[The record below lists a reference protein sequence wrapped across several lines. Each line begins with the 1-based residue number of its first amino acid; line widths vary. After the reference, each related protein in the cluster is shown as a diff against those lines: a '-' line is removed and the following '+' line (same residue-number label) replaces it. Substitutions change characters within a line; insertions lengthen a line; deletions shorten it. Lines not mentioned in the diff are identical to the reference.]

1 MKRDTVIGIALI
13 GLILIGFSIY
23 NNRQYTKQLEA
34 KRIQD
39 SIAYVRAQEY
49 VKEQAALANSEVK
62 DVNNE
67 YSYTYE
73 NALLEQAL
81 NEDSSVYEL
90 SNDKVSLSYTT
101 RGAQLEK
108 AVIKDYYTYDSLE
121 LALVKPEYSNFNIQ
135 LFVPYQI
142 NTSGLNY
149 RLAERTDSSLVFRLY
164 FDEDSYV
171 QHKYTLPQDSYMVD
185 FDFSMVGME
194 NFIPK
199 NVTGFD
205 ASWDLKVPRLER
217 GYKNEKNYSS
227 ISYKYPNDS
236 SVEDLG
242 FRKNDASEH
251 ITTKLEWFAFQQQF
265 FSAIFLAEN
274 SFSAADLSYKFYG
287 ENDAQKRL
295 MNCSAKVNIPVDMSD
310 NVNVPLKF
318 YFGPNHFN
326 TLKSYDYDFE
336 GIVPLGSWVVR
347 WINRWCIIPVFDF
360 LSKYIASY
368 GLIILL
374 LTVLVKLV
382 ISPLTIKSYTSSAKM
397 RIIKPEI
404 DKINAKY
411 PKPEDAM
418 KKQQEMMDLYRRSG
432 ISMFGG
438 CLPMLI
444 QFPILI
450 AMFRFFPA
458 SFELR
463 QQKFLWAD
471 DLSSYDSIL
480 DFGFNIPLFGDHLS
494 LFALLMAVSMFLYS
508 KMTQSQ
514 MDTSAPGMGG
524 MKFMMVW
531 LMPIMML
538 FICNNFS
545 SGLSYYYMLSN
556 IFTIL
561 QTWVIRKYFVS
572 EEKVYAKLRAN
583 SAKAAAKP
591 KSKMQLRLEAI
602 AKAQQE
608 AARQNR
614 K

>member
-49 VKEQAALANSEVK
+49 VKQQAALANSEVK

>member
-49 VKEQAALANSEVK
+49 VKEQAALANSEIK
-62 DVNNE
+62 DENKE

-73 NALLEQAL
+73 NTLLEQAL

-90 SNDKVSLSYTT
+90 SNDKVVLSYTT

-194 NFIPK
+194 NYIPK

-295 MNCSAKVNIPVDMSD
+295 MNCSAKVNIPVDMSA
-310 NVNVPLKF
+310 NVDIPLKF

-360 LSKYIASY
+360 LSRYIASY

-463 QQKFLWAD
+463 QQRFLWAD

-572 EEKVYAKLRAN
+572 EEKVYAKLREN

>member
-73 NALLEQAL
+73 NTLLEQAL